1 MMGKSNL
8 ENLYTEAL
16 QNSLEIS
23 ISQVLAE
30 ILVPLL

>member
-1 MMGKSNL
+1 MMGKLNL
-8 ENLYTEAL
+8 KNLYTGAL

-23 ISQVLAE
+23 VSQVLAE